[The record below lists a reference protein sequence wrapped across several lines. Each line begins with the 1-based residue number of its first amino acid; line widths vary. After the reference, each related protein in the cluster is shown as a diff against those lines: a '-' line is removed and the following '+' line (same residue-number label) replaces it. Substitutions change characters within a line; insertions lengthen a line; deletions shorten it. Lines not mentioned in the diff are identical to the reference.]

1 MTGGSEDGSVSSLA
15 AIKRWKELGVFHA
28 RKSVDM
34 LWDREQDNPESF
46 ELSGGF
52 VVFFGGVLVSVSAG
66 LNSMVGQS

>member
-1 MTGGSEDGSVSSLA
+1 MAGGSEDGSVSSLA
-15 AIKRWKELGVFHA
+15 AIKRWNELGVFHVQN
-28 RKSVDM
+28 SVDM
-34 LWDREQDNPESF
+34 LWDREKEDPESL